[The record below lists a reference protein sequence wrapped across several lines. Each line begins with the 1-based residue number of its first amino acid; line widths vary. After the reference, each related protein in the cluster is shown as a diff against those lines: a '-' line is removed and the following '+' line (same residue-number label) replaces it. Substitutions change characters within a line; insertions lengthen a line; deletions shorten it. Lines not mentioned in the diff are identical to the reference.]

1 MSERA
6 IRWIIV
12 VLIAGAWMGAP
23 VTSAA
28 QNDGM
33 PDGAGPLDSRVESLN
48 LELKTAE
55 RHHLWRVAAW
65 GGVNLAG
72 GLAFVLGTGRSERP
86 ALWGFGAQS
95 AMWGAVN
102 LGIAGAGFAFGG
114 DPAGSYEAALSAE
127 RNYHDILLFNLGL
140 NVAYASVGG
149 TLVAVSYYGV
159 DRARSLRGHGT
170 SLILQ
175 GAGLFV
181 LDAIAFLGSRG
192 RLAELID
199 VGGTLSARA
208 FPSGFALT
216 LHF

>member
-1 MSERA
+1 
-6 IRWIIV
+6 
-12 VLIAGAWMGAP
+12 
-23 VTSAA
+23 
-28 QNDGM
+28 M
-33 PDGAGPLDSRVESLN
+33 PDGSEPLDPRVESLN

-65 GGVNLAG
+65 GSVNLAG
-72 GLAFVLGTGRSERP
+72 GLAFVLGTGRSDRP

-95 AMWGAVN
+95 AAWGAVN
-102 LGIAGAGFAFGG
+102 LGIAGAGLAFGG
-114 DPAGSYEAALSAE
+114 DPATSYEAALSAE
-127 RNYHDILLFNLGL
+127 RTYHDILLFNLGL
-140 NVAYASVGG
+140 NVAYSSVGG

-159 DRARSLRGHGT
+159 DNARSLRGHGT

-208 FPSGFALT
+208 FPAGFALT
-216 LHF
+216 FHF